1 MGEGTGTG
9 AAIGTAISP
18 GLGTAIGAGI
28 GLLGDVVGGLFSSSG
43 QKSANKTNIQLAREQ
58 RDWNEEMWNKQNAYN
73 TPQAQIER
81 MRAAGLNPA
90 LMYSQGNVGNASQ
103 VSSYAPAHVQNELA
117 GIGQGISS
125 AGGHFMDYMMK
136 NEQLKQMMAQTQL
149 MWAKANKEVNTTPD
163 RHDFQTFW
171 RNKSQESTY
180 KSNIAFEEAK
190 NWQFRN
196 KYADDVFSYQHD
208 KLRYDAE
215 YDNALRQFIKSNV
228 NAFSNYNQT
237 KADLYNMM
245 WQKMRYYTKEI
256 QPYEVDLIDA
266 KIKEVLENVE
276 YKDWMMKNGLN
287 QKDVLSIGTSLFNT
301 LFKTLFG
308 GKR

>member
-1 MGEGTGTG
+1 MGEGALTG
-9 AAIGTAISP
+9 AAAGTAIAP
-18 GLGTAIGAGI
+18 GVGTIIGSGI
-28 GLLGDVVGGLFSSSG
+28 GLLGDVIGGLFSSSG

-103 VSSYAPAHVQNELA
+103 VPSYSPAHVQNELA

-149 MWAKANKEVNTTPD
+149 MWAKADKERSTTPD
-163 RHDFQTFW
+163 LHDFQTFW
-171 RNKSQESTY
+171 RNRSQESTY
-180 KSNIAFEEAK
+180 KSSIAYEEAR
-190 NWQFRN
+190 NWQYKN
-196 KYADDVFSYQHD
+196 KYADDVFSYQHN
-208 KLRYDAE
+208 KLRYDSELA
-215 YDNALRQFIKSNV
+215 DSLRRFVDQNGFYMSV
-228 NAFSNYNQT
+228 YN
-237 KADLYNMM
+237 KAKGELYTYL
-245 WQKMRYYTKEI
+245 WQKAKQEYHELTPTKIE
-256 QPYEVDLIDA
+256 YID
-266 KIKEVLENVE
+266 KQIMEVLENIK
-276 YKDWMMKNGLN
+276 YKEWQMKNGLN
-287 QKDVLSIGTSLFNT
+287 NKDLLSIGSSLFTN